1 MKRFLP
7 LAILLPLA
15 TAAASTPPASRGD
28 LWWADIAAIADD
40 ANEGREPGTP
50 GYERAAVYVEQRF
63 RALGLAPAGDAGS
76 FRQNVALTEQRVD
89 YPASTAELVGADGI
103 TAPVALGVEMLVTP
117 GGGPRPAAVDAPL
130 VFIGYGLHLPEQ
142 GHDDFAGV
150 DLKGKIAVVI
160 AGGPANIPG
169 PVKASN
175 RSERAKLL
183 GQAGALGVITLTPPK
198 QIEIPWA
205 RQKLLSPAPGMYL
218 ADAALREVKDGFL
231 SASFDPA
238 ASERLFVGSGHSFA
252 DLAAASDGSQ
262 PIPGFALPF
271 RLKANLVTHHRPV
284 SSPNLV
290 ARLDGR
296 DKALKREYV
305 ILSAHLDHVGVG
317 APINGDAIYN
327 GAMDDASGV
336 ASVLDIA
343 ASLKAGPRPKRSIL
357 FVIVTAEEKGL
368 LGSSYFAMRPTVPH
382 GTIAADLNFDMPLPL
397 WPLTTVLVQGD
408 RESTLG
414 DPARAV
420 AASRGLSLIA
430 DPLPNR
436 NSFIRT
442 DQYSFVREGIPSL
455 AFKFGFPPGSE
466 AFRIEHEWRANRYHA
481 PSDDLNQPGI
491 LREEAIKLDD
501 YVAAIAR
508 MVADDPV
515 RPTWL
520 DSSVF
525 KRFAA
530 KQGKPAK

>member
-1 MKRFLP
+1 MMAVNVGGQSIISIPSVYPASHLRYLLPMKRFLP

-15 TAAASTPPASRGD
+15 TAAASTPPASRAD

-50 GYERAAVYVEQRF
+50 GYERAAVYVEKRF
-63 RALGLAPAGDAGS
+63 RALGLAPAGDGRT

-89 YPASTAELVGADGI
+89 YPASTAELVGTDGAK
-103 TAPVALGVEMLVTP
+103 APVALGVEMLVTP
-117 GGGPRPAAVDAPL
+117 GSGPRPAAVDAPL

-231 SASFDPA
+231 IRQLRSRRERAPVRGQRPQLRRSRRGFGRIATHSLASRSP
-238 ASERLFVGSGHSFA
+238 SGSRRTS
-252 DLAAASDGSQ
+252 SRTTVRSPR
-262 PIPGFALPF
+262 PISLPGWMVAT
-271 RLKANLVTHHRPV
+271 RRSNANM
-284 SSPNLV
+284 SS
-290 ARLDGR
+290 
-296 DKALKREYV
+296 
-305 ILSAHLDHVGVG
+305 ISAHLDHVGVG

-382 GTIAADLNFDMPLPL
+382 GTIAANLNFDMPLPL
-397 WPLTTVLVQGD
+397 WPLTTMLVQGD

-455 AFKFGFPPGSE
+455 AFKFGFP
-466 AFRIEHEWRANRYHA
+466 AWQR
-481 PSDDLNQPGI
+481 GI
-491 LREEAIKLDD
+491 QDR
-501 YVAAIAR
+501 
-508 MVADDPV
+508 
-515 RPTWL
+515 T
-520 DSSVF
+520 
-525 KRFAA
+525 
-530 KQGKPAK
+530 